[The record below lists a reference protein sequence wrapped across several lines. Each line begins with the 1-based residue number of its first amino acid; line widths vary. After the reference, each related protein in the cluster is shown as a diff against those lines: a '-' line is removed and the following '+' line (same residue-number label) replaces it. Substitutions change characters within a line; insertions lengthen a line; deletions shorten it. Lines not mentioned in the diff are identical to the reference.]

1 MSFLNTDSKTIL
13 VLGDIMLDIQIHGDI
28 EKMANE
34 APIPVL
40 NKREVRMNLGG
51 CGNVLMNL
59 RALGSKKLFLVSM
72 VGLDAGAQELRSII
86 HEYPEI
92 TPVLMASPEYHTTV
106 KTRGFANGKIIF
118 RYDNERRCELS
129 PEHLA
134 AAIASITNILETTKV
149 DSIVL
154 SDYNKGF
161 LGKELS
167 QHVIS
172 LATRHGIPT
181 FVDPK
186 VDYTKYVGCTIFKPN
201 IKEIRDI
208 FGITFHPTK
217 MREIHETIRGR
228 VNCKETVITLSE
240 QGITFLTESGEFI
253 HERTRSTEVADV
265 TGAGDIVISI
275 LAYFYGTI
283 GSRELIQIATWMGT
297 HSVKFMGTYVIR
309 AGDLL
314 EANRAITGC
323 KRVLRESLGNLK
335 GPIVVTNGCFDIV
348 HEGHIALFKH
358 CRSIVPAGGA
368 FVVALNGDE
377 SIRRLKGSSR
387 PINSVAARVA
397 LLSQFAMIDWI
408 VVFDEDTPYELYKT
422 LRPNTIVKGGD
433 YTADSVVGAEFSERV
448 EIFTYMEG
456 KSTTKIIERSRHIKP
471 QNL

>member
-1 MSFLNTDSKTIL
+1 MSFLNTDSKTII

-40 NKREVRMNLGG
+40 RKQDVQMNLGG

-72 VGLDAGAQELRSII
+72 VGDDIGAQEIRKKLKDC
-86 HEYPEI
+86 PEI
-92 TPVLMASPEYHTTV
+92 TPILMTSPNYYTTV
-106 KTRGFANGKIIF
+106 KTRGFAKNKIVF
-118 RYDNERRCELS
+118 RYDNEERRELS
-129 PEHLA
+129 PEDLA
-134 AAIASITNILETTKV
+134 AVISSVENIIETTRV
-149 DSIVL
+149 DSIIL

-161 LGKELS
+161 LGKKLS

-172 LATRHGIPT
+172 LANRRGIPT

-186 VDYTKYVGCTIFKPN
+186 VDYTKYIGCTIFKPN
-201 IKEIRDI
+201 IKEILDI
-208 FGITFHPTK
+208 FGIAYRADK
-217 MREIHETIRGR
+217 LREIHETIRAR
-228 VNCKETVITLSE
+228 VNCSETVITLSE
-240 QGITFLTESGEFI
+240 QGITFLTKSGEFL

-265 TGAGDIVISI
+265 TGAGDVVISI
-275 LAYFYGTI
+275 LAYFYERVAP
-283 GSRELIQIATWMGT
+283 RELIQLATWMGT

-309 AGDLL
+309 SGDLL

-323 KRVLRESLGNLK
+323 KRVFRENLGNLK
-335 GPIVVTNGCFDIV
+335 CPIIVTNGCFDIV

-368 FVVALNGDE
+368 FVVALNGDD
-377 SIRRLKGSSR
+377 SIRRLKGASR
-387 PINSVAARVA
+387 PINSVDARVA

-433 YTADSVVGAEFSERV
+433 YTADSVIGAEFSEHV

-456 KSTTKIIERSRHIKP
+456 KSTTKIVERIHDIK
-471 QNL
+471 QYNV